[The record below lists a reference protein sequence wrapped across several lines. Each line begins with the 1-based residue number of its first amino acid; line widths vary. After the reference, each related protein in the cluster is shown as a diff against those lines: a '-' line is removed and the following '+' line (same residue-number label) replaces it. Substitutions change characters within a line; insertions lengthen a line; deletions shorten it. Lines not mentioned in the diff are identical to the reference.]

1 MKRWRSA
8 LPWLVAVL
16 LTVGLL
22 VYQRRTGPTY
32 PISVSTMVG
41 GEKVGGRLIRSQETT
56 AGARVEVSAGPTLRG
71 TLVWRRF
78 PTEDPWQSLE
88 MRRENDRLVAEL
100 PKFQRAAKLEYQ
112 VRLEAPNGSR
122 EILPTEGTAILRYKD
137 PVPTWLLLIHIVAI
151 FLGPVFA
158 FRSVIGWILK
168 EQSPWRFVPWVVAF
182 LALGGFVLGPLM
194 QKYAFDAWWTGWPVG
209 EDLTDTKTLVAWV
222 FWVGALW
229 LSRLRPKFSVAAFWV
244 ALLVMVGVFLI
255 PHSVRGSQVDWSKVP
270 DAGPTGRASL

>member
-1 MKRWRSA
+1 MQRWRPI
-8 LPWLVAVL
+8 LPWLVAVI
-16 LTVGLL
+16 LTAALL

-41 GEKVGGRLIRSQETT
+41 GERVGGRLIRSQETT
-56 AGARVEVSAGPTLRG
+56 APARVELAAGPSLRG
-71 TLVWRRF
+71 TLVWRRY
-78 PTEDPWQSLE
+78 PTDEPWQSVE

-137 PVPTWLLLIHIVAI
+137 PVPTWLLTIHILAI

-158 FRSVIGWILK
+158 FRAAVGCVLK
-168 EQSPWRFVPWVVAF
+168 EPNAWRWAPWIVAF
-182 LALGGFVLGPLM
+182 LTLGGFVLGPMM

-209 EDLTDTKTLVAWV
+209 EDLTDTKTLVAWL
-222 FWVGALW
+222 FWVAALW
-229 LSRLRPKFSVAAFWV
+229 LSKARPKLAALSFWV
-244 ALLVMVGVFLI
+244 ALAVMVAVFLI

-270 DAGPTGRASL
+270 ETNPSGRASL